1 MKQLWFCYTKIN
13 GNQVSPLHE
22 TTTRRWKRRTCAVVV
37 AIVLLPFL
45 YSGQDRLTRLEQ
57 VQQRGNMTVLT
68 RNGASSYFIGPEGGT
83 GPEYDLASA
92 FADYLGIPIDFKVAN
107 EFGDLGTLLKSRQG
121 EFIAANL
128 TRTPAREKLFNF
140 GPDYAEVRT
149 IVVYKRGKNRP
160 RKLPDLLGMRIAVI
174 AGSSYEDQLE
184 KAREILPDLQ
194 WTTERTQGIEGLLL
208 AIADDKLDAT
218 LVDSNIFKIH
228 SQFYPRVNIGFTLSD
243 NQPQAWAFL
252 PGDDDSLVQK
262 SRSFFKLMDENG
274 GLAEIQNRYNENGN
288 DLDRV
293 GMFQFMKQVRKRLP
307 PLIPVFQE
315 VALVHDLD
323 WRLLAAMGYQESHW
337 DPEASS
343 VTGVRGIMMLTRRTA
358 KQLGVTDRLDPE
370 QSIEGGARY
379 FLRMRNRVPDRIP
392 EPDRIWMALAAYN
405 MGWGHLE
412 DARILTQKQG
422 GNPDLWLDINER
434 LPLLSQEKWYRQTRY
449 GYARG
454 YEARQ
459 YVENIRSYFDTLVW
473 METRAHPMLV
483 AQL

>member
-1 MKQLWFCYTKIN
+1 M
-13 GNQVSPLHE
+13 
-22 TTTRRWKRRTCAVVV
+22 
-37 AIVLLPFL
+37 PFL
-45 YSGQDRLTRLEQ
+45 YSGQDDPTLLEQ
-57 VQQRGNMTVLT
+57 AQRRDSITVLT

-92 FADYLGIPIDFKVAN
+92 FADYLGIPIKIRVAD
-107 EFGDLGTLLKSRQG
+107 EFGDLGTLLMSRQG

-140 GPDYAEVRT
+140 GPDYAEVKT
-149 IVVYKRGKNRP
+149 VVVYKRGKQRP
-160 RKLPDLLGMRIAVI
+160 RKLPDLLGLRIAVI

-184 KAREILPDLQ
+184 EARKILPDLE
-194 WTTERTQGIEGLLL
+194 WTTERNLGIEGLLL
-208 AIADDKLDAT
+208 AIADEELDAT
-218 LVDSNIFKIH
+218 LVDSNIYKIH
-228 SQFYPRVNIGFTLSD
+228 SQFYPGLNIGFTLSEH
-243 NQPQAWAFL
+243 QPQAWAFL
-252 PGDDDSLVQK
+252 PGDDDSLVQEA
-262 SRSFFKLMDENG
+262 RAFFKRIKENG
-274 GLAEIQNRYNENGN
+274 KLTELQSHYNANGN
-288 DLDRV
+288 ELDRV

-315 VALVHDLD
+315 VASVHDLD

-337 DPEASS
+337 DPKASS

-358 KQLGVTDRLDPE
+358 KQLGVTNRLDPE

-392 EPDRIWMALAAYN
+392 EPDRTWMALAAYN

-412 DARILTQKQG
+412 DARVLTQKQG
-422 GNPDLWLDINER
+422 GNPDIWLDIKER

-483 AQL
+483 AKL